1 MTDELST
8 IVEEVADSS
17 PEASNILESTVTIL
31 NILMK
36 TLKRLGYH
44 RSYFVATNPLDEY
57 VMAMII
63 LEDSRGLH
71 VRFNVHYEDVSTYD
85 VYKTTREILIQVD
98 KSLTRIPK
106 TYHVQS
112 V

>member
-1 MTDELST
+1 MTDESDT
-8 IVEEVADSS
+8 MAEEVADFS
-17 PEASNILESTVTIL
+17 PEELNTLESTVTVL
-31 NILMK
+31 NIIMK
-36 TLKRLGYH
+36 TLKRLGYQ

-63 LEDSRGLH
+63 LEDSRGSH